1 MRINVWAAIGL
12 GILLPVLE
20 TVRRGFDH
28 WGVSFTTMFEDYL
41 AGAGLLAA
49 AVGTRLRARWAPSAM
64 IVMWSGTMFMMLI
77 STVSQIERHFWNG
90 DPEPRSGTVLG
101 IKLVLFAISMIAL
114 AQSLRDSQRSAG
126 TAARPG

>member
-28 WGVSFTTMFEDYL
+28 WAVSFTTMFEDYL
-41 AGAGLLAA
+41 AGLGLLAA
-49 AVGTRLRARWAPSAM
+49 AVGTLLRARWAPSAM

-77 STVSQIERHFWNG
+77 STVSQIERHFWSG
-90 DPEPRSGTVLG
+90 DPEPRSGTVLL
-101 IKLVLFAISMIAL
+101 IKLLLFAVTVVAL
-114 AQSLRDSQRSAG
+114 VQSLRDPPRGAG
-126 TAARPG
+126 AGERPG